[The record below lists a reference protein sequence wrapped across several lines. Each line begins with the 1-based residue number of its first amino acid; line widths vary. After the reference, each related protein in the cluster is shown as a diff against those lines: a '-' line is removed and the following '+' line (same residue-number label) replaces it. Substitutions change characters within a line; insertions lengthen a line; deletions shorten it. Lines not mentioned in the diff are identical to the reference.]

1 MTAQSIFGWKRAA
14 TAFAALL
21 AVLTVLAAAILIS
34 PPPRVR
40 SIQFAAVHS
49 RVS

>member
-34 PPPRVR
+34 PPRVR